1 MKRRLSQFLCLILAM
16 ICVVVTT
23 VACRP
28 QTPDNEPDPDLPGDD
43 ETPDLPD
50 EDEKPNPPD
59 GEDPTDKGVEIDLS
73 GYTLMRAELASA
85 ELRSAFTQ
93 IAKVMK
99 DVCDVKLSVATDY
112 VDEYVNNR
120 AEYEIIVGHTNIPEE
135 NEIYETLSKGEYA
148 IAVNGT
154 KIIIVGYSDEDT
166 IYAINRFLDMTV
178 GYSPDRYELPKR
190 ENAVVTVT
198 NEEGKTV
205 AQILESGRVV
215 TEIEEC
221 WSDPIDLMADYSGA
235 GGQVTVT
242 PDEVI
247 FNDVISVSRWKHTT
261 SDGSYRVQFTVE
273 HIDGPMPIMQLF
285 INTGDSR
292 AEHICIGIQGN
303 FVRIGRG
310 TYERGGMTFR
320 GDAQNYTFRAE
331 VHPEAGRMLYYMNG
345 VFLGEM
351 NVAESDSPLIENS
364 GVGISAVGSDYTVA
378 VKDIYIEEIDPIDPR
393 RYDAPDIDVED
404 EGVYPKSEHAPVKT
418 IYVLDAMSMSN
429 EDIMTATT
437 LQGLVNRTTPQIFLD
452 YRAYNEDPRYNNIDD
467 EAEYLTLLEDK
478 GRTLVHSTLDELLIR
493 FVDHYKG
500 VIVGD
505 CFATNYNENVA
516 TSLAG
521 VLDGVY
527 MTEARYKKMRDDI
540 KKDVLFRLDNRFR
553 SSIDA
558 YMWMWDTYGDQ
569 FSRTVLFHTSAAAE
583 SEGHIT
589 RACRDYAVMSRG
601 FAFCTTDVETLEDY
615 DFYMNIFA
623 ACAPNTA
630 VIGRGGGCFP
640 EFEMFQIC
648 GQFAKYFTYGFST
661 PNMSLFNSLEIGELK
676 QKAPYDVTELE
687 SDTVYVTFDISEG
700 DNLSWDYHLW
710 MHNFAD
716 EKARANIAKGYSICG
731 ALYYIAPAILER
743 YYEKATPNDYFFLD
757 GGGIS
762 NLSSPDDFGVLYNED
777 DREDIV
783 DRMLELTEYVASKT
797 DIHILRALHNISDEM
812 AERYVYECPSLKAL
826 FSAYGNTTEAI
837 GGTTKYEKSVYMI
850 DDIVRCRSYLTTF
863 DGSLTP
869 QLSQLLSQAKKTE
882 DGIVFAKVFVY
893 ANQMLNDVSVLEN
906 FRAELEAATD
916 KRVVIV
922 RPDVFAELYA
932 EYQS

>member
-1 MKRRLSQFLCLILAM
+1 MKRRFCLWQWICFIIVLS
-16 ICVVVTT
+16 CVLTIA

-28 QTPDNEPDPDLPGDD
+28 KTPEGGDQ
-43 ETPDLPD
+43 P
-50 EDEKPNPPD
+50 
-59 GEDPTDKGVEIDLS
+59 DPTDKGVQIDLS
-73 GYTLMRAELASA
+73 GYTLMRSDQVSS
-85 ELRSAFTQ
+85 ELRAAFVRIGTV
-93 IAKVMK
+93 IK
-99 DVCDVKLSVATDY
+99 DVCGVELAVGTDY

-135 NEIYETLSKGEYA
+135 NALYETLSEGEYV
-148 IAVNGT
+148 IAVSGK

-166 IYAINRFLDMTV
+166 IYAISRFLDMTV
-178 GYSPDRYELPKR
+178 GYHPDRYEVPKR

-198 NEEGKTV
+198 REEGKTV
-205 AQILESGRVV
+205 GQILESGRVV
-215 TEIEEC
+215 EKIEEC
-221 WSDPIDLMADYSGA
+221 WSDPVDLVADYAAA
-235 GGQVTVT
+235 GGQVTIT
-242 PDEVI
+242 PDEVL
-247 FNDVISVSRWKHTT
+247 FRDVISVSQWKHKTQG
-261 SDGSYRVQFTVE
+261 GSYRVQFTVE
-273 HIDGPMPIMQLF
+273 HRAGSMPIMQLF
-285 INTGDSR
+285 INTGTSGV
-292 AEHICIGIQGN
+292 EHICIGIQGN

-310 TYERGGMTFR
+310 TYERGGMTFE

-331 VHPEAGRMLYYMNG
+331 VHPDAGRMLYYMNG
-345 VFLGEM
+345 IFLGEM
-351 NVAESDSPLIENS
+351 NIGDSDSPLVYSS

-378 VKDIYIEEIDPIDPR
+378 VKDIYIEEIDSLEAR
-393 RYDAPDIDVED
+393 RYEAPDIEVDN
-404 EGVYPKSEHAPVKT
+404 EGVYPKSENAPADT
-418 IYVLDAMSMSN
+418 IYVLDAMSMSY
-429 EDIMTATT
+429 EDLLTAAT
-437 LQGLVNRTTPQIFLD
+437 LQGLVNRETPQIFLD
-452 YRAYNEDPRYNNIDD
+452 YRAYNDDPRYSNIDD
-467 EAEYLTLLEDK
+467 EVEYLTLLEEK
-478 GRTLVHSTLDELLIR
+478 GRTLVHSTLDELLVK
-493 FVDHYKG
+493 FVDSYKG
-500 VIVGD
+500 VIVGN

-527 MTEARYKKMRDDI
+527 MTEARFDKMKDDI
-540 KKDVLFRLDNRFR
+540 KKDILFRLDGRFK

-558 YMWMWDTYGDQ
+558 YMWLWNTYGDQ

-583 SEGHIT
+583 SEGHTT

-601 FAFCTTDVETLEDY
+601 FTFCTTDVETLEDY
-615 DFYMNIFA
+615 DFYMSIFA

-661 PNMSLFNSLEIGELK
+661 PNMSLFNSLEVGELK
-676 QKAPYDVTELE
+676 QKAPAEVTELE

-716 EKARANIAKGYSICG
+716 EAARANIAKGYSICG

-762 NLSSPDDFGVLYNED
+762 NLSSPDDFGVLYNEE

-783 DRMLELTEYVASKT
+783 YRMLELTEYVADKT
-797 DIHILRALHNISDEM
+797 DIHALRALHNISDEM
-812 AERYVYECPSLKAL
+812 AEKIAAECPSLTAL
-826 FSAYGNTTEAI
+826 FSSYGNTTEAI
-837 GGTTKYEKSVYMI
+837 GGTTVYAKSVYMV

-863 DGSLTP
+863 GGSLTP
-869 QLSQLLSQAKKTE
+869 QLKQLLSQAKNTR

-893 ANQMLNDVSVLEN
+893 ANQMLDNVSVLET
-906 FRAELEAATD
+906 FRQELEAATD

-932 EYQS
+932 EYD

>member
-1 MKRRLSQFLCLILAM
+1 MKRRFCLWPLLCLIIVLA
-16 ICVVVTT
+16 CVLTVA

-28 QTPDNEPDPDLPGDD
+28 QTPDDVPPIE
-43 ETPDLPD
+43 
-50 EDEKPNPPD
+50 PPD
-59 GEDPTDKGVEIDLS
+59 NEETEDDSSDKGVEIDLS
-73 GYTLMRAELASA
+73 GYTLMRADLASA
-85 ELRSAFTQ
+85 KLRTAFLQ
-93 IAKVMK
+93 INAVLK
-99 DVCDVKLSVATDY
+99 DVCGVKLEVGTDY
-112 VDEYVNNR
+112 VDEYVNKR

-135 NEIYETLSKGEYA
+135 NEIYETLSEGEYA

-154 KIIIVGYSDEDT
+154 KIVVVGYSEEDT
-166 IYAINRFLDMTV
+166 IYAISRFLEMTV
-178 GYSPDRYELPKR
+178 GYNPDRYETPKR
-190 ENAVVTVT
+190 EGAVVTVK

-205 AQILESGRVV
+205 GQILESGRVV
-215 TEIEEC
+215 TELEEC
-221 WSDPIDLMADYSGA
+221 WSDPVDLVADYTGA

-242 PDEVI
+242 ADEVV
-247 FNDVISVSRWKHTT
+247 FKDVISVSRWKHTT
-261 SDGSYRVQFTVE
+261 PDGSYRVQFTVE
-273 HIDGPMPIMQLF
+273 HKEGSMPIMQLF
-285 INTGDSR
+285 INSGTTGV
-292 AEHICIGIQGN
+292 EHICIGIQDN

-310 TYERGGMTFR
+310 TYERGGQTFE
-320 GDAQNYTFRAE
+320 GDAKNYTFRVE
-331 VHPEAGRMLYYMNG
+331 VHPDAGRMLYYVNG

-351 NVAESDSPLIENS
+351 NVADSDSPLVENS

-378 VKDIYIEEIDPIDPR
+378 VKDIYIEEIDAIDAR
-393 RYDAPDIDVED
+393 RYDAPDIEVDN
-404 EGVYPKSEHAPVKT
+404 EGVYPKSQNAPAQT
-418 IYVLDAMSMSN
+418 IYVLDAMAMSY
-429 EDIMTATT
+429 EDLMTATT

-452 YRAYNEDPRYNNIDD
+452 YRAYNNDPNYNNIDD
-467 EAEYLTLLEDK
+467 EVEYLNLLEAK
-478 GRTLVHSTLDELLIR
+478 GRTLVYTTLDELLVK
-493 FVDHYKG
+493 FVDYYKG

-505 CFATNYNENVA
+505 CFATNYSENVA

-527 MTEARYKKMRDDI
+527 LTEEHYKKLRDDI
-540 KKDVLFRLDNRFR
+540 KKDVLFRLDNRFE

-558 YMWMWDTYGDQ
+558 YMWLWNTYGDQ
-569 FSRTVLFHTSAAAE
+569 FSKTVLFHTSSAAQ
-583 SEGHIT
+583 SEGHTT

-601 FAFCTTDVETLEDY
+601 FAFCTTDVQTLEDY
-615 DFYMNIFA
+615 DFYMSIFA

-661 PNMSLFNSLEIGELK
+661 PNMSLFNSLEVGELK
-676 QKAPYDVTELE
+676 QKAPAATTELE
-687 SDTVYVTFDISEG
+687 ADTVYVTFDISEG

-716 EKARANIAKGYSICG
+716 EEARANIAKGYSICG
-731 ALYYIAPAILER
+731 ALYYVAPAILEL

-762 NLSSPDDFGVLYNED
+762 NLASPDDFGALYQWD
-777 DREDIV
+777 DRQEIV

-797 DIHILRALHNISDEM
+797 DIHVLRALHNISDKM
-812 AERYVYECPSLKAL
+812 GERYASECPTLTAL
-826 FSAYGNTTEAI
+826 FSSYGNTTEMI
-837 GGTTKYEKSVYMI
+837 GGTSVYAKSVYMV

-863 DGSLTP
+863 GGSLTP
-869 QLSQLLSQAKKTE
+869 QLKQLLSRAKSTE

-893 ANQMLNDVSVLEN
+893 ANQMLDDVSVLET

-922 RPDVFAELYA
+922 RPDVFAQLYK
-932 EYQS
+932 EYVN

>member
-1 MKRRLSQFLCLILAM
+1 MKRRFSQLLCFILAM
-16 ICVVVTT
+16 SFVLTLA

-28 QTPDNEPDPDLPGDD
+28 QTPNDEQKPTPPDDVKPP
-43 ETPDLPD
+43 EQ
-50 EDEKPNPPD
+50 EDE
-59 GEDPTDKGVEIDLS
+59 GAEIDLS
-73 GYTLMRAELASA
+73 VYTLMRSEDASP
-85 ELRSAFTQ
+85 EVRTAFVQ
-93 IAKVMK
+93 IGKILK
-99 DVCDVKLSVATDY
+99 EVCGVKLEVGTDY

-135 NEIYETLSKGEYA
+135 KAIRETLSKGEYA
-148 IAVNGT
+148 IAVSGT

-166 IYAINRFLDMTV
+166 VYAVNRFLDMTV
-178 GYSPDRYELPKR
+178 GYSPDRYETPKR
-190 ENAVVTVT
+190 ESALVTVK
-198 NEEGKTV
+198 NEEGKTMG
-205 AQILESGRVV
+205 QILDSGRVV
-215 TEIEEC
+215 TELEEC
-221 WSDPIDLMADYSGA
+221 WSDPVDLVADYTA
-235 GGQVTVT
+235 EGGMVTVT
-242 PDEVI
+242 EEEVL
-247 FNDVISVSRWKHTT
+247 FKDVISVSRWKYKTP
-261 SDGSYRVQFTVE
+261 DGSYRVQFTVE
-273 HIDGPMPIMQLF
+273 HREGNMPIMQLF
-285 INTGDSR
+285 INTGSSA

-310 TYERGGMTFR
+310 TYERGGMTFK
-320 GDAQNYTFRAE
+320 GDANNYTFRAE

-345 VFLGEM
+345 IFLGEM

-378 VKDIYIEEIDPIDPR
+378 VKDLYIEEIDPLEPR
-393 RYDAPDIDVED
+393 RYDAPDIEIED
-404 EGVYPKSEHAPVKT
+404 EGVYPKSENAPAKT
-418 IYVLDAMSMSN
+418 IYVLDAMSMTN
-429 EDIMTATT
+429 VDIMTATT

-452 YRAYNEDPRYNNIDD
+452 YRAYNEDPRYSNIDD
-467 EAEYLTLLEDK
+467 EVEYLELLEDK
-478 GRTLVHSTLDELLIR
+478 GRTLVRTTLDELLVK
-493 FVDHYKG
+493 FADHYKG

-505 CFATNYNENVA
+505 CFATNYSENVA

-527 MTEARYKKMRDDI
+527 MTEARYNKMKHEI
-540 KKDVLFRLDNRFR
+540 KKDVLFRLDNRFK

-558 YMWMWDTYGDQ
+558 YMWLWNTYGDQ

-583 SEGHIT
+583 SEGHVT

-615 DFYMNIFA
+615 DFYMSIFA

-661 PNMSLFNSLEIGELK
+661 PNMSLFNSLEVGELR
-676 QKAPYDVTELE
+676 QKAPAEVTELE

-716 EKARANIAKGYSICG
+716 EEARAKIAKGYSICG

-743 YYEKATPNDYFFLD
+743 YYEKATPNDHFFLD

-762 NLSSPDDFGVLYNED
+762 NLSSPDDFGALYKED

-797 DIHILRALHNISDEM
+797 DIHALRALHNISDEM
-812 AERYVYECPSLKAL
+812 AERFADECPSLTAL
-826 FSAYGNTTEAI
+826 FSSYGNTTEAI
-837 GGTTKYEKSVYMI
+837 GGTTRYEKSIYMV

-863 DGSLTP
+863 AGSLTP
-869 QLSQLLSQAKKTE
+869 QLSQLLSQAKNSK

-893 ANQMLNDVSVLEN
+893 ANQMLDNVSVMEN
-906 FRAELEAATD
+906 FRAELEAATN

>member
-1 MKRRLSQFLCLILAM
+1 MKRRLTQFLCLILAM
-16 ICVVVTT
+16 SFVLMLAI
-23 VACRP
+23 ACRP
-28 QTPDNEPDPDLPGDD
+28 QSSGDEEKQPSPDDVQPPEQ
-43 ETPDLPD
+43 
-50 EDEKPNPPD
+50 EDE
-59 GEDPTDKGVEIDLS
+59 GVEIDLS
-73 GYTLMRAELASA
+73 AYTLIRSDDASA
-85 ELRSAFTQ
+85 EVRTAFVQ
-93 IAKVMK
+93 IGKIIK
-99 DVCDVKLSVATDY
+99 EVCGVKLELATDY
-112 VDEYVNNR
+112 VDEHINNR

-135 NEIYETLSKGEYA
+135 NVVRETLSKGEYA
-148 IAVNGT
+148 IAISGT

-166 IYAINRFLDMTV
+166 VYAINRFLEMAV
-178 GYSPDRYELPKR
+178 GYTPDRYETPKR
-190 ENAVVTVT
+190 ENAVVSVK
-198 NEEGKTV
+198 NEKDKIMG
-205 AQILESGRVV
+205 QILESGRVV
-215 TEIEEC
+215 TELEEC
-221 WSDPIDLMADYSGA
+221 WSDPVDLVADYTSA
-235 GGQVTVT
+235 GGQVTIT
-242 PDEVI
+242 SEEVL
-247 FNDVISVSRWKHTT
+247 FKDVISVSRWKYNTP
-261 SDGSYRVQFTVE
+261 DGSYRVQFTVE
-273 HIDGPMPIMQLF
+273 HREGNMPIMQLF
-285 INTGDSR
+285 INTGSSD
-292 AEHICIGIQGN
+292 AEHICISIQGN

-310 TYERGGMTFR
+310 TYERGGMSFK
-320 GDAQNYTFRAE
+320 GDAKNYTFRAE
-331 VHPEAGRMLYYMNG
+331 VHPEAGRMLYYVNG
-345 VFLGEM
+345 IFLGEM
-351 NVAESDSPLIENS
+351 NIAESDSPLIENS
-364 GVGISAVGSDYTVA
+364 GVGISAVGSDYTLA
-378 VKDIYIEEIDPIDPR
+378 VKDIYIEEIDPLDSR
-393 RYDAPDIDVED
+393 RYDAPDIEIED
-404 EGVYPKSEHAPVKT
+404 EGVYPKSENPPAQT
-418 IYVLDAMSMSN
+418 IYVLDAMTMPY
-429 EDIMTATT
+429 EDLMTATT

-452 YRAYNEDPRYNNIDD
+452 YRAYNEDPRYSNIDD
-467 EAEYLTLLEDK
+467 DAEYLELLEDK
-478 GRTLVHSTLDELLIR
+478 GRTLVRTTLDELLVK

-505 CFATNYNENVA
+505 CFATNYSENVA

-527 MTEARYKKMRDDI
+527 MTEARYNKMKSEI
-540 KKDVLFRLDNRFR
+540 KKDVLFRLDNRFK

-558 YMWMWDTYGDQ
+558 YMWLWNTYGDQ
-569 FSRTVLFHTSAAAE
+569 FSRTVLFHTSSAAE

-615 DFYMNIFA
+615 DFYMSIFA

-661 PNMSLFNSLEIGELK
+661 PNMSLFNSLEVGELK
-676 QKAPYDVTELE
+676 QKAPAEITELE

-716 EKARANIAKGYSICG
+716 EEARAKIAKGYSICG

-797 DIHILRALHNISDEM
+797 DIHALRALHNISDEM
-812 AERYVYECPSLKAL
+812 AERYAIECPTLTAL
-826 FSAYGNTTEAI
+826 FSSYGNVTEAI
-837 GGTTKYEKSVYMI
+837 GGTTRYAKSVYMV

-863 DGSLTP
+863 GGSLTP
-869 QLSQLLSQAKKTE
+869 QLSQLLSQAKNTK

-893 ANQMLNDVSVLEN
+893 ANQMLDNVGVMEN
-906 FRAELEAATD
+906 FRAELEAATN

>member
-1 MKRRLSQFLCLILAM
+1 MRDFFR
-16 ICVVVTT
+16 
-23 VACRP
+23 
-28 QTPDNEPDPDLPGDD
+28 NYDP
-43 ETPDLPD
+43 
-50 EDEKPNPPD
+50 
-59 GEDPTDKGVEIDLS
+59 V
-73 GYTLMRAELASA
+73 YFAS
-85 ELRSAFTQ
+85 
-93 IAKVMK
+93 
-99 DVCDVKLSVATDY
+99 
-112 VDEYVNNR
+112 
-120 AEYEIIVGHTNIPEE
+120 
-135 NEIYETLSKGEYA
+135 
-148 IAVNGT
+148 
-154 KIIIVGYSDEDT
+154 
-166 IYAINRFLDMTV
+166 
-178 GYSPDRYELPKR
+178 
-190 ENAVVTVT
+190 
-198 NEEGKTV
+198 
-205 AQILESGRVV
+205 
-215 TEIEEC
+215 
-221 WSDPIDLMADYSGA
+221 
-235 GGQVTVT
+235 
-242 PDEVI
+242 
-247 FNDVISVSRWKHTT
+247 
-261 SDGSYRVQFTVE
+261 
-273 HIDGPMPIMQLF
+273 HIDGDCVNAKDGRMEGEALILPVKIKAADNAV
-285 INTGDSR
+285 ITVN
-292 AEHICIGIQGN
+292 GIPA
-303 FVRIGRG
+303 VL
-310 TYERGGMTFR
+310 
-320 GDAQNYTFRAE
+320 DKSDYTFRAE
-331 VHPEAGRMLYYMNG
+331 VYPEAGRMLYYVNG
-345 VFLGEM
+345 IFLGEM

-364 GVGISAVGSDYTVA
+364 GVGISAVGSDYTLA
-378 VKDIYIEEIDPIDPR
+378 VKDIYIEEIDPLDSR
-393 RYDAPDIDVED
+393 RYDAPDIEIED
-404 EGVYPKSEHAPVKT
+404 EGVYPKSENPPAQT
-418 IYVLDAMSMSN
+418 IYVLDAMTMPY
-429 EDIMTATT
+429 EDLMTATT

-452 YRAYNEDPRYNNIDD
+452 YRAYNEDPRYSNIDD
-467 EAEYLTLLEDK
+467 DAEYLELLEDK
-478 GRTLVHSTLDELLIR
+478 GRTLVRTTLDELLVK

-505 CFATNYNENVA
+505 CFATNYSENVA

-527 MTEARYKKMRDDI
+527 MTEARYNKMKSEI
-540 KKDVLFRLDNRFR
+540 KKDVLFRLDNRFK

-558 YMWMWDTYGDQ
+558 YMWLWNTYGDQ
-569 FSRTVLFHTSAAAE
+569 FSRTVLFHTSSAAE

-601 FAFCTTDVETLEDY
+601 FAFCTTDVETLADY
-615 DFYMNIFA
+615 DFYMSIFA

-661 PNMSLFNSLEIGELK
+661 PNMSLFNSLEVGELK
-676 QKAPYDVTELE
+676 QKAPAEITELE

-716 EKARANIAKGYSICG
+716 EEARAKIAKGYSICG

-797 DIHILRALHNISDEM
+797 DIHALRALHNISDEM
-812 AERYVYECPSLKAL
+812 AERYAIECPTLTAL
-826 FSAYGNTTEAI
+826 FSSYGNVTEAI
-837 GGTTKYEKSVYMI
+837 GGTTRYAKSVYMV

-863 DGSLTP
+863 GGSLTP
-869 QLSQLLSQAKKTE
+869 QLSQLLSQAKNTK

-893 ANQMLNDVSVLEN
+893 ANQMLDNVGVMEN
-906 FRAELEAATD
+906 FRAELEAATN